1 MLTESRSLQVPRL
14 LDVRV
19 LFAGT
24 PAVAVPAL
32 EALLAS
38 DHEVVGVLTR
48 PPAPVG
54 RKRVLTPSPVQQ
66 RAEEA
71 GLPVITSNRPHQDQT
86 MAELRELRFEVA
98 AVVAYGALLR
108 EPALS
113 LPGRGWI
120 NLHFSLLPAWRGAAP
135 VQHALMAGDQ
145 ITGASTF
152 AIEAGLDTGPVL
164 GTMTESIRPTDTAGT
179 LLERLA
185 SAAAPLLVGTIDA
198 IADGSAQPRPQPSDG
213 ISLAPQLVS
222 ADAEIDWTLPAHVV
236 DRRIRGLTP
245 APGAWTTRAGIRFK
259 IGPVTPTMLRIFIPP
274 GTVRVDP
281 SGVLVGTGSA
291 PVRLGEI
298 APPGKPWMDAGAWAR
313 GARPDP
319 SWTFDTGQE
328 ATDA

>member
-1 MLTESRSLQVPRL
+1 
-14 LDVRV
+14 V

-54 RKRVLTPSPVQQ
+54 RRRVLTASPVHE
-66 RAEEA
+66 RAERA
-71 GLPVITSNRPHQDQT
+71 GLRVVTSSRPH
-86 MAELRELRFEVA
+86 AEETLAQLRDLDIEVA

-113 LPGRGWI
+113 LPPYGWI

-135 VQHALMAGDQ
+135 VQHALMAGDE

-152 AIEAGLDTGPVL
+152 QIEAGLDTGPVL
-164 GTMTESIRPTDTAGT
+164 GTMTETIGPTDTAGT
-179 LLERLA
+179 LLDRLA
-185 SAAAPLLVGTIDA
+185 QAGAPLLVSTLDA
-198 IADGSAQPRPQPSDG
+198 IANGSAQPQPQPADG
-213 ISLAPQLVS
+213 VSLAPQITS
-222 ADAEIDWTLPAHVV
+222 ADAEIDWRLPSHVV

-245 APGAWTTRAGIRFK
+245 APGAWTTHHGERFK
-259 IGPVTPTMLRIFIPP
+259 IGPVVPTMLRIFLPP
-274 GTVRVDP
+274 GAVLTNDDA
-281 SGVLVGTGSA
+281 GVLVGTASA
-291 PVRLGEI
+291 PVRLTEI
-298 APPGKPWMDAGAWAR
+298 APPGKPWMDATAWAR
-313 GARPDP
+313 GARLEDG
-319 SWTFDTGQE
+319 WRFDTAGE